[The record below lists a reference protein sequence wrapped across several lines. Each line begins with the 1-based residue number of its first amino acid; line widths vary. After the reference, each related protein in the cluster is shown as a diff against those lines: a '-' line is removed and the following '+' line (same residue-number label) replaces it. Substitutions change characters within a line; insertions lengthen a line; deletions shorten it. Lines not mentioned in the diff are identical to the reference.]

1 MLFKLTRN
9 LFFLIIHYLLKVKY
23 FGINGHD
30 YITRYHFSVMDGN
43 DFIGFKNYIKN
54 GKAVKETMNC

>member
-1 MLFKLTRN
+1 MKG
-9 LFFLIIHYLLKVKY
+9 KY
-23 FGINGHD
+23 FGINGHISF
-30 YITRYHFSVMDGN
+30 YVMDGN